1 MQGPLV
7 KSLLSLHY
15 RHASEFGNAL
25 ALLLQ
30 PTAFVLW
37 PRYNTIE
44 ENGTRGL
51 LFLNHLL
58 ILLIRRLQKADKTI
72 RKKKVAKMEGE
83 AKEDIEEKNGKKRE
97 GEKDKTDNKRRRR
110 RKRRSR
116 MLRRPSGAGKKSC
129 GSLEEGI
136 SAPSPLLG
144 DVPPAAL

>member
-58 ILLIRRLQKADKTI
+58 ILLIRGLQKADRTI
-72 RKKKVAKMEGE
+72 RKKKKVEKMEGE
-83 AKEDIEEKNGKKRE
+83 VKEDIEEKNGKKRKGRRTRRTIREE
-97 GEKDKTDNKRRRR
+97 GGGRG
-110 RKRRSR
+110 
-116 MLRRPSGAGKKSC
+116 GAGC
-129 GSLEEGI
+129 
-136 SAPSPLLG
+136 
-144 DVPPAAL
+144 